1 MLSSHLRQ
9 RLLFK
14 KIINIFLNSPNGM
27 YYLKKEKQS
36 KHKTITIE
44 PKMFKK
50 ENKIWIWNTPNVT
63 FRVIYKLGFFFLK
76 KGRNLA
82 MPLSI

>member
-1 MLSSHLRQ
+1 
-9 RLLFK
+9 
-14 KIINIFLNSPNGM
+14 M

-50 ENKIWIWNTPNVT
+50 ENKIWIWPTPNAT

-76 KGRNLA
+76 KREKLGNALKYMRTYLLILL
-82 MPLSI
+82 LS